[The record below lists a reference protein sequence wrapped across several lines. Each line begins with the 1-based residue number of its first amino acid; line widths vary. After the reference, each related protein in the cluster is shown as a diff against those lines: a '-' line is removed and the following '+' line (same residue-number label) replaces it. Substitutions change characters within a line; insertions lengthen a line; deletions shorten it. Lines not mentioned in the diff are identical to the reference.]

1 VFRSPRSQTRP
12 IGSSTSCAGVP
23 EIVVSNSFSIPK
35 YGGADSAFLGVE
47 FKDTYILIVSVFA
60 GLILGKFYGTSAY
73 IGIPLFGYY
82 ANKKYIEWRSSR
94 LPGFVLVWLFRFGL
108 RGYSKAFK
116 SQRVVFVG
124 DATVI
129 NPASHNL
136 LKQMRPDREYPTKST

>member
-1 VFRSPRSQTRP
+1 M
-12 IGSSTSCAGVP
+12 
-23 EIVVSNSFSIPK
+23 SNSFSIPK

-60 GLILGKFYGTSAY
+60 ALILGKFYGTGAY
-73 IGIPLFGYY
+73 IGIPFFGYH

-108 RGYSKAFK
+108 RGYSKAFR
-116 SQRVVFVG
+116 SQRTVFVG

-129 NPASHNL
+129 NPASHEL
-136 LKQMRPDREYPTKST
+136 LKQMRPEPKVATHSK